1 MRDGPRFLNAT
12 QREDAAPA
20 VRALQRRAANA
31 PARAARSWHRG
42 CNSPGQPLWRSAMS
56 PSESSTR
63 PPASPPSVQSGA
75 GETIVELSF
84 ALLIV
89 GIWLVTCLAG

>member
-1 MRDGPRFLNAT
+1 
-12 QREDAAPA
+12 
-20 VRALQRRAANA
+20 
-31 PARAARSWHRG
+31 
-42 CNSPGQPLWRSAMS
+42 MS
-56 PSESSTR
+56 PSDPSTR
-63 PPASPPSVQSGA
+63 PPASPPSANSGA

>member
-1 MRDGPRFLNAT
+1 
-12 QREDAAPA
+12 
-20 VRALQRRAANA
+20 
-31 PARAARSWHRG
+31 
-42 CNSPGQPLWRSAMS
+42 MS
-56 PSESSTR
+56 PIDPSNR

>member
-1 MRDGPRFLNAT
+1 
-12 QREDAAPA
+12 
-20 VRALQRRAANA
+20 
-31 PARAARSWHRG
+31 
-42 CNSPGQPLWRSAMS
+42 MS
-56 PSESSTR
+56 PIDPSNR
-63 PPASPPSVQSGA
+63 PPASPPSVHSGA

>member
-1 MRDGPRFLNAT
+1 
-12 QREDAAPA
+12 
-20 VRALQRRAANA
+20 
-31 PARAARSWHRG
+31 
-42 CNSPGQPLWRSAMS
+42 MS
-56 PSESSTR
+56 PIDPSNRTQ
-63 PPASPPSVQSGA
+63 ASPPSVQTGA